1 MLHNWPET
9 VGPCATTRTARGSG
23 LPASGTIRSA
33 SLCGTISTTSRG
45 FAGRMG
51 GSHDEE
57 LRRNLRGTRRPSLAV
72 CVCQTYEAIASD
84 LETDDKEVQVECT
97 LDANRVAT
105 FGGDFGPQA
114 DELIRAACKEH
125 GWDVVCRVV
134 AAKWLY

>member
-1 MLHNWPET
+1 MTKNFDEIFGGHAGQVW
-9 VGPCATTRTARGSG
+9 
-23 LPASGTIRSA
+23 RS
-33 SLCGTISTTSRG
+33 
-45 FAGRMG
+45 
-51 GSHDEE
+51 
-57 LRRNLRGTRRPSLAV
+57 
-72 CVCQTYEAIASD
+72 VCQTYEAIASD
-84 LETDDKEVQVECT
+84 LDTDDKEVQVECT